1 MEGSVASRF
10 GPRDVATART
20 TCVGT
25 TLVTVSTETALVA
38 VVDMAEVSVGTVA
51 LVTAGAQE
59 EITIATAKLIVEK
72 TKRSFIFFILLMLS
86 IMK

>member
-1 MEGSVASRF
+1 MVSKIACLLALLLLTACATSGADKSAGVA
-10 GPRDVATART
+10 V
-20 TCVGT
+20 
-25 TLVTVSTETALVA
+25 TETGAF
-38 VVDMAEVSVGTVA
+38 VSGA
-51 LVTAGAQE
+51 AGGLVTAGAQE